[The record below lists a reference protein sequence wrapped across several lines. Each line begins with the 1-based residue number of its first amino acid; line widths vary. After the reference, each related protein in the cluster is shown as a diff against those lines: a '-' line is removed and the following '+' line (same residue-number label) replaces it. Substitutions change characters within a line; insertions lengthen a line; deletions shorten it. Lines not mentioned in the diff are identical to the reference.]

1 MTDTMPEPPDRAIV
15 GLFAQNDDNAPDIFR
30 RDDEQI
36 QYYDGDEPVWL
47 GNRGEYGWSDVL
59 NLAEE
64 EGREVVRLYRADDP
78 AITDAFNAGVNA
90 AADAIEKHAEGIG
103 WYEGGGV
110 WADAI
115 EEARKATTAG
125 STVSIERPDDE
136 RIEVHVNGQVVATA
150 NHDEHG
156 WSGMDVVEKTALA
169 VARALGGTVT
179 A

>member
-1 MTDTMPEPPDRAIV
+1 MTDTMPEPPDRALV
-15 GLFAQNDDNAPDIFR
+15 GVFHPNNDLIPFVFERDNTHV
-30 RDDEQI
+30 DEHGQ
-36 QYYDGDEPVWL
+36 QWYGVSDEESYRWA
-47 GNRGEYGWSDVL
+47 DVL
-59 NLAEE
+59 SLAAAK
-64 EGREVVRLYRADDP
+64 GWQVVRLYRADDP

-115 EEARKATTAG
+115 EEARKATAAG